1 MKFLSK
7 TAALGLSLFTVAAFT
22 SATPIP
28 VYAQEQTDLAIIEQV
43 GDIAIAVQQEL
54 DARIE
59 SASSEAL
66 RQRLIEVRA
75 FYEIR
80 DFESIWIEDGKPSIY
95 AREFV
100 DALLR
105 AKEDGLDPDDYDAD
119 ELFQKLHV
127 GNVTTIADLE
137 IHLSTSLV
145 SFAQHLN
152 AGRLDPERVTQENVI
167 YPAAI
172 SAERV
177 LDQISSTGNIKVYL
191 RLLAPHTPRYE
202 RLRAALATYRRIA
215 ANGGWPEFPGGDV
228 LRPGANDERVPI
240 LRKRLALSEDFK
252 GATSNSSTNYDAPL
266 VEAVKKFQSRHGLE
280 VDGVV
285 GADVSE
291 QINISVEQRIETIEY
306 NLERRRWMQNDYGPR
321 YIFTNLTDRVLK
333 YVDNEKTRHAE
344 LIQAGQSFRGTP
356 IFSDEMEYIEFN
368 PYWTVPHKIAT
379 RKMLPRLQQ
388 NAGALSSQGYEIIK
402 DGKVVDASSIRW
414 SNYSLNDFPFR
425 IRQKPGGDNALGQVR
440 FMFPNQFNV
449 SIHDTPDSAKF
460 DETSRFAGFGYLRLR
475 DPLKMAELILKDQG
489 WDREKIDEVVKSGQR
504 AVVQL
509 DDTVRVH
516 IAYLTAWVNKDG
528 SVQFRRDEYGRDEIL
543 ANALL
548 KVRGR

>member
-7 TAALGLSLFTVAAFT
+7 TAALGLSFFTVAAFT
-22 SATPIP
+22 SATSIP
-28 VYAQEQTDLAIIEQV
+28 AYAEAETDLAVIEQV

-75 FYEIR
+75 FYEVR

-202 RLRAALATYRRIA
+202 RLRAALANYRRIA

-228 LRPGANDERVPI
+228 LRPGANDARIPI

-252 GATSNSSTNYDAPL
+252 GATANSSTKYDAPL
-266 VEAVKKFQSRHGLE
+266 VEAVKKFQRRHGLE
-280 VDGVV
+280 VDGIV

-344 LIQAGQSFRGTP
+344 LIQAGQSFQGTP

-379 RKMLPRLQQ
+379 RKMLPQLQR
-388 NAGALSSQGYEIIK
+388 NAGALVSDGYEIMK
-402 DGKVVDASSIRW
+402 DGKVVEASSIRW
-414 SNYSLNDFPFR
+414 SNYSPDDFPFR

-548 KVRGR
+548 KVKGR